1 MRDLARLT
9 ADDFESFVG
18 DEFDVD
24 PEGSAPVK
32 IVLLKVLRLGDSPE
46 TEKPFAIHFL
56 GPRAPVLTHDV
67 HRLVNPDFGELD
79 IFIGPVLPSN
89 DETTYEAVFT

>member
-9 ADDFESFVG
+9 ADDFESCVG

-24 PEGSAPVK
+24 PGGSDPVK

-46 TEKPFAIHFL
+46 TQKPFAVHFV
-56 GPRAPVLTHDV
+56 GPRAPVLTHDL
-67 HRLVNPDFGELD
+67 HRLVNPDFGELEL
-79 IFIGPVLPSN
+79 FIGPVVPS
-89 DETTYEAVFT
+89 DDGTTYEAVFT

>member
-79 IFIGPVLPSN
+79 IFIGPVVPSN

>member
-24 PEGSAPVK
+24 PGGSDPVK
-32 IVLLKVLRLGDSPE
+32 IVLLDVLRLGDSHE
-46 TEKPFAIHFL
+46 TGKPFAVHFL
-56 GPRAPVLTHDV
+56 GPRAPVLSHDV
-67 HRLVNPDFGELD
+67 HRLVNPDFGELE
-79 IFIGPVLPSN
+79 IFIGPVVPSS
-89 DETTYEAVFT
+89 DGTTYEAVFT